1 MAVILLYSASMGII
15 TPANIIQL
23 RQAVV
28 RNVLNR
34 TFERVSGCIPDP
46 LLLSGQRAVLNQRR
60 PALSVVLPAVPFE
73 RVIVPLFAHQ
83 VIAVVVIPAALRR
96 ALGILLTTVDVMTP
110 ENAYLGFYVK

>member
-46 LLLSGQRAVLNQRR
+46 LLLSGQRAVL
-60 PALSVVLPAVPFE
+60 PAVPFE

>member
-46 LLLSGQRAVLNQRR
+46 LLLSGQRAVLNQ
-60 PALSVVLPAVPFE
+60 E
-73 RVIVPLFAHQ
+73 T
-83 VIAVVVIPAALRR
+83 
-96 ALGILLTTVDVMTP
+96 LGTVCRT
-110 ENAYLGFYVK
+110 ASGTI